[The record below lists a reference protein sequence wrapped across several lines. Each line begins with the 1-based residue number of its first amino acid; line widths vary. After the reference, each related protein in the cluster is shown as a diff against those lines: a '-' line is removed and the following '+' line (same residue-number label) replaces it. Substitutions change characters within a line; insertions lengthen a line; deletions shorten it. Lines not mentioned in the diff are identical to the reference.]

1 MEQFKK
7 IDWENL
13 KHEYGLDGQRLL
25 PWGEEKHPFPFG
37 GAYCVLRADTIS
49 LEHVNEPSD
58 EKEMFIVTSGKAKV
72 YLDETIRE
80 VETGDIV
87 YIPKGVSHFL
97 ENPYKEDCHF
107 YALWWNAEIISGYI
121 NSNSN

>member
-7 IDWENL
+7 LDWNNL

-25 PWGEEKHPFPFG
+25 PWGDKQYPFPFG
-37 GAYCVLRADTIS
+37 GAYCVLRAGTTS
-49 LEHVNEPSD
+49 LEHVNEPAD

-72 YLDETIRE
+72 FSGDTTRD

-87 YIPKGVSHFL
+87 FVPQGESHFL
-97 ENPYKEDCHF
+97 ENPYDEDCHF
-107 YALWWNAEIISGYI
+107 YALWWNDEIISGYT
-121 NSNSN
+121 NSK